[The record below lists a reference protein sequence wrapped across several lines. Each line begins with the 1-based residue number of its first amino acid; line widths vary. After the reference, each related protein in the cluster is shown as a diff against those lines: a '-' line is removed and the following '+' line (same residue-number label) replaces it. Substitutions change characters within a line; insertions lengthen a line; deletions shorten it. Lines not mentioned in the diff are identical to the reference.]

1 MKTCL
6 KLFHHS
12 NFDDGLSA
20 PRKINVEL
28 TAGGGGK
35 TKHRTEKIEEKN
47 QKLNEQRIRRMHEEE
62 KAKLVKRD
70 AAIDHNAVHPS
81 RRARVPDVS

>member
-6 KLFHHS
+6 KLMHHS
-12 NFDDGLSA
+12 EFNDGKSA

-35 TKHRTEKIEEKN
+35 TKQRTAKIVEKN
-47 QKLNEQRIRRMHEEE
+47 HKLQEERFRRVQAEDKVKAE
-62 KAKLVKRD
+62 KRGSGSTGD
-70 AAIDHNAVHPS
+70 IHPS
-81 RRARVPDVS
+81 RRGRLGLD